1 MACDVSN
8 AYLNAPC
15 REKIWFQGGKDTG
28 EDEGKVLIVDR
39 ALYGLRSSGASW
51 RNMLSKTLQD
61 DFGFEATRADPDV
74 YRRAATHDGFEHYE
88 CVFVYVDDLL
98 ILSKQPMDWIKK
110 LGAIYDLKEDS
121 VGPPDTYLGAQIG
134 KTQLPNGFTA
144 WHMEADKYVKN
155 AIDRKSTRLNS
166 SHLA

>member
-1 MACDVSN
+1 MIFDVKMDFTRKARFVARGDLTTTTPDVTYSSVVCRDSVRLAFLIAGLNDLDIMACDISN

-15 REKIWFQGGKDTG
+15 REKIWFQGGKDTS

-51 RNMLSKTLQD
+51 RNMLSKTLQE

-74 YRRAATHDGFEHYE
+74 YRRAATHDGFEYYE
-88 CVFVYVDDLL
+88 YIFVYVDDLL

-110 LGAIYDLKEDS
+110 LG
-121 VGPPDTYLGAQIG
+121 GYL
-134 KTQLPNGFTA
+134 
-144 WHMEADKYVKN
+144 
-155 AIDRKSTRLNS
+155 
-166 SHLA
+166 